1 MESEAGGRPHSEAA
15 APSKH
20 TRDSARA
27 PAEEVQVA
35 GRLHFVLNISTTHL
49 DYVKRTPQLANRLL
63 SPPLRLRLSNPPP
76 PAPVRLTAAAL
87 RFALAVEAGRLA
99 PRVARDG
106 RHLLLDLKRHLEE
119 GRVDKGA
126 RLRTQRRAGSGL
138 CRKP

>member
-1 MESEAGGRPHSEAA
+1 MDSEAA
-15 APSKH
+15 AP
-20 TRDSARA
+20 TLPSAHAPSWLARERACYTYPQPTYITSNGRHNWPTACSLRAAPSPSPPPPPPA
-27 PAEEVQVA
+27 PAPA
-35 GRLHFVLNISTTHL
+35 H
-49 DYVKRTPQLANRLL
+49 
-63 SPPLRLRLSNPPP
+63 P

-99 PRVARDG
+99 PCVARDG

-126 RLRTQRRAGSGL
+126 RLRTQRPAGSGR

>member
-20 TRDSARA
+20 TREQRA
-27 PAEEVQVA
+27 SPSGGA
-35 GRLHFVLNISTTHL
+35 GCRTFALVLNISTTHL

-138 CRKP
+138 YRKP